1 MLRPLPPSESFLV
14 PMMFMNRLFLLLLLC
29 CLVPSVQAG
38 QEGSSGDLAGYL
50 RTALEHNDQVRAARA
65 RLAAATEKIRRTGVL
80 PDPKLSVQ
88 YYLEPIETRT
98 GPQNSAVALSQTV
111 PWFGKLALQREQGEI
126 DAVIAA
132 RRLATVELEV
142 ARRVKTTYVEYGLLG
157 QSIRIV
163 GENLEILRYLESIAR
178 TRYAAGSS
186 SFVDV
191 LKIQIEMD
199 RVEEQGRDLADQA
212 VPRRVDLNNLL
223 GSEPELA
230 RPLPERIPAVRLRI
244 SPDRLLAALRDRSPR
259 LAEARQ
265 AIERAEKDRD
275 LAERD
280 FYPDLTFSLKTIF
293 TGRAGYGAPEGS
305 GDDPLIAG
313 VTLNLPV
320 FTDRRHGAVA
330 ERSAR
335 ILDARHRRDQLLR
348 DLTTETENL
357 LYRYR
362 EAERKIALYRDSLV
376 PKIRQELEVALEGFQ
391 GGTYSILELMDAQ
404 RGMLDFELEE
414 SRALAERAKV
424 VARLEELAGMTLASW
439 QP

>member
-1 MLRPLPPSESFLV
+1 MTRLLPLF
-14 PMMFMNRLFLLLLLC
+14 FLC
-29 CLVPSVQAG
+29 CLAASVQLVQAG
-38 QEGSSGDLAGYL
+38 DGGGLAAYL
-50 RTALEHNDQVRAARA
+50 QTALERNDEIRAARA
-65 RLAAATEKIRRTGVL
+65 RLEAAEERIRRTGVL
-80 PDPKLSVQ
+80 PDPRISVQ

-111 PWFGKLALQREQGEI
+111 PWFGKLALRREQGEI
-126 DAVIAA
+126 DAIIAA
-132 RRLATVELEV
+132 RQLAAVELKV

-199 RVEEQGRDLADQA
+199 RVEEQARDLNDQT
-212 VPRRVDLNNLL
+212 VPRRIDLNNLL
-223 GSEPELA
+223 GSAPEMA
-230 RPLPERIPAVRLRI
+230 RPLPDKIPVVELPVT
-244 SPDRLLAALRDRSPR
+244 PDELLAALRTRSPK

-265 AIERAEKDRD
+265 AIDRAEKERA

-293 TGRAGYGAPEGS
+293 TGEAEYGAPAGS
-305 GDDPLIAG
+305 GDDPVIAG
-313 VTLNLPV
+313 VTLNLPI

-330 ERSAR
+330 EQSAR
-335 ILDARHRRDQLLR
+335 ILDARHRREQLLR
-348 DLTTETENL
+348 ELTSDVEQL

-362 EAERKIALYRDSLV
+362 EAQRKIALFRDSLV

-391 GGTYSILELMDAQ
+391 SGTYSILELMDAQ
-404 RGMLDFELEE
+404 RGLLDFELEE
-414 SRALAERAKV
+414 SRALAERAITL
-424 VARLEELAGMTLASW
+424 ARLEELSGMTLARWEGNSS
-439 QP
+439 P

>member
-1 MLRPLPPSESFLV
+1 
-14 PMMFMNRLFLLLLLC
+14 MNRLLFLFLLC
-29 CLVPSVQAG
+29 CIVSTAQAG
-38 QEGSSGDLAGYL
+38 QEGKSGGLAGYL
-50 RTALEHNDQVRAARA
+50 RTALERNDEVRAARA
-65 RLAAATEKIRRTGVL
+65 QLEAATQKIRRTGVL

-111 PWFGKLALQREQGEI
+111 PWFGKLALQREKGEI
-126 DAVIAA
+126 DAAIAA
-132 RRLATVELEV
+132 RRLATVELKV
-142 ARRVKTTYVEYGLLG
+142 ARQVKTTYIEYGLLG

-163 GENLEILRYLESIAR
+163 NENLEILRYLESIAR
-178 TRYAAGSS
+178 TRYASGSA

-223 GSEPELA
+223 GSEPETA
-230 RPLPERIPAVRLRI
+230 RPLPEGIPAVELGI
-244 SPDRLLAALRDRSPR
+244 GPARLLAALQSRSPR

-265 AIERAEKDRD
+265 AIDRAEKDRE
-275 LAERD
+275 LARRD

-293 TGRAGYGAPEGS
+293 TGRAEYGAPEGS
-305 GDDPLIAG
+305 GNDPVIAG
-313 VTLNLPV
+313 VTLNLPI

-348 DLTTETENL
+348 DLTTEVEQL

-362 EAERKIALYRDSLV
+362 EAERKIALFRDSLV

-391 GGTYSILELMDAQ
+391 SGTYSILELMDAQ
-404 RGMLDFELEE
+404 RGLLDFELEE
-414 SRALAERAKV
+414 SRALAERAIT
-424 VARLEELAGMTLASW
+424 VARLEELSGTTLARW
-439 QP
+439 ETR

>member
-1 MLRPLPPSESFLV
+1 MTRLLPLF
-14 PMMFMNRLFLLLLLC
+14 FLC
-29 CLVPSVQAG
+29 CLAASVQLVQAG
-38 QEGSSGDLAGYL
+38 DGGGLAAYL
-50 RTALEHNDQVRAARA
+50 QTALERNDEIRAARA
-65 RLAAATEKIRRTGVL
+65 RLEAAEERIRRTGVL
-80 PDPKLSVQ
+80 PDPRISVQ

-111 PWFGKLALQREQGEI
+111 PWFGKLALRREQGEI
-126 DAVIAA
+126 DAIIAA
-132 RRLATVELEV
+132 RQLAAVELKV

-199 RVEEQGRDLADQA
+199 RVEEQARDLNDQT
-212 VPRRVDLNNLL
+212 VPRRIDLNNLL
-223 GSEPELA
+223 GSAPEMA
-230 RPLPERIPAVRLRI
+230 RPLPDKIPVVELPVT
-244 SPDRLLAALRDRSPR
+244 PDELLAALRTRSPK

-265 AIERAEKDRD
+265 VIDRAEKERA

-293 TGRAGYGAPEGS
+293 TGEAEYGAPAGS
-305 GDDPLIAG
+305 GDDPVIAG
-313 VTLNLPV
+313 VTLNLPI

-330 ERSAR
+330 EQSAR
-335 ILDARHRRDQLLR
+335 ILDARHRREQLLR
-348 DLTTETENL
+348 ELTSDVEQL

-362 EAERKIALYRDSLV
+362 EAQRKIALFRDSLV

-391 GGTYSILELMDAQ
+391 SGTYSILELMDAQ
-404 RGMLDFELEE
+404 RGLLDFELEE
-414 SRALAERAKV
+414 SRALAERAITL
-424 VARLEELAGMTLASW
+424 ARLEELSGMTLARWEGNSS
-439 QP
+439 P